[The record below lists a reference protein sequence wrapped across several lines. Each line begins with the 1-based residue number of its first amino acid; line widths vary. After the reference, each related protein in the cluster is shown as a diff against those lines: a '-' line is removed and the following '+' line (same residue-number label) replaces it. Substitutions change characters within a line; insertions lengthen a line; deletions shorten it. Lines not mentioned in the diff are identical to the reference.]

1 MHETKHTSFYISVKA
16 ALDKTLFFF
25 LFAVPGVD
33 PRPSIGPWQRAI
45 TSLPSC
51 HACVRRKA
59 NRTLILSHESAA
71 SLLFEDIAVKSRVI
85 ILV

>member
-1 MHETKHTSFYISVKA
+1 MHETKHTPFYISVKA

-25 LFAVPGVD
+25 LFAIPGVD

-45 TSLPSC
+45 TSPSSC
-51 HACVRRKA
+51 HACVGVRHTA
-59 NRTLILSHESAA
+59 HLATGVLHAG
-71 SLLFEDIAVKSRVI
+71 LLFVDVAVTSRVI

>member
-45 TSLPSC
+45 TSLSSC
-51 HACVRRKA
+51 HACVGRKA
-59 NRTLILSHESAA
+59 NRTLKPRECC
-71 SLLFEDIAVKSRVI
+71 KSTFCRYSREK
-85 ILV
+85 